1 MVVLSQRAS
10 VALRGTLWASV
21 TLLYAAVGAPFA
33 QPVDLSWRA
42 LLLHPI
48 TLEFVFGMLAARAV
62 LSTAPWTVWVSSA
75 VAVVALMCFVIDGM
89 QRVHSLAIAGALVGL
104 VRAEWRGWLRIG
116 PILLLLGNASY
127 AIYLVHMPLM
137 SLVAR
142 TTRRLGPLATWPVNL
157 LLSVSAALLLGVV
170 YHLCYERIALQHA
183 RRLLARRVVQ

>member
-1 MVVLSQRAS
+1 MQAQRPGARWS
-10 VALRGTLWASV
+10 EEQIRCRWSCESGPATSNSP
-21 TLLYAAVGAPFA
+21 LLG
-33 QPVDLSWRA
+33 
-42 LLLHPI
+42 
-48 TLEFVFGMLAARAV
+48 
-62 LSTAPWTVWVSSA
+62 
-75 VAVVALMCFVIDGM
+75 
-89 QRVHSLAIAGALVGL
+89 LAIAGTLVGL

-127 AIYLVHMPLM
+127 AIYLVHMPLV

-170 YHLCYERIALQHA
+170 YHLCYERIALRHA